1 MSEPA
6 VRTLGRY
13 QLLEEIGRG
22 GMGVVY
28 RALDT
33 TLHREVAIKILPPEL
48 VADPERKRRFLVEA
62 QTASQLEHP
71 HIGVIHEVGDADGMS
86 FIAMELIRGEKLS
99 DVLTRGDLS
108 AARAIELATEVAEG
122 LALAHDK
129 GVVHRDLKPANVMVT
144 EHGHAKIIDFGLAKL
159 VRALSGDGATET
171 VAATNPGVV
180 MGTAA
185 YMSPEQARAG
195 KVDARSDIFSF
206 GVMLY
211 EMLAHRLPF
220 RRQSDVD
227 TLHALLHD
235 PTPPLPPL
243 GPAVTDDASADLQR
257 ILEKCLAK
265 EPDARYQGARD
276 IVVDL
281 RAARRRLESGTTI
294 STTVAPAAR
303 PAARPGPG
311 WLVWTGIGAAAAA
324 ILAVW
329 LVPRLWT
336 RAPIAAPTGKPRVAV
351 LYFQNNTGST
361 QLDWLR
367 TGLTEMM
374 VTDLSQSPDV
384 EILGT
389 DRLHDI
395 LRDLHRQ
402 DDAVVSFDTVQEI
415 AKRAGVQHVLI
426 GGYVKAGDTIRITTT
441 LQEAATGR
449 IISSDRVDAAGEA
462 GLFGV
467 VDDLTRRIKSAF
479 AVSAASAAD
488 RGLLSQPG
496 AKDVAGS
503 SPSIKDVTTSSPDA
517 YRAYLQGLAF
527 HQRNQEP
534 QAISFFEKAI
544 GLDPTFALAMTK
556 LAVAHSNS
564 GHWDLRIQYAKQ
576 ALDLADRLGPRE
588 RYYIEAYYYS
598 SFDEHLDKAIAAYK
612 KVIEL
617 YPDHESA
624 LNNLGVL
631 YAEVGRLV
639 EAIQLA
645 RQAVA
650 LDPRFVISNSNLA
663 NYLARAGQLD
673 ESRAV
678 LEAFLRA
685 DPTSASAYR
694 MLTDTLIIEGRPDDA
709 LAALANADALDGGA
723 FVSPAT
729 RWIIATLRGRAADAA
744 AQSATLMRAD
754 GFAKF
759 IGTANHSIDELYQGR
774 LSSALAVIDRLVA
787 GQAARGGSDQ
797 TALLRSRAAKWLID
811 TGQPALALA
820 QAEHAVSETRSGIP
834 GRDPELFV
842 ILAKSRLGRDADVT
856 QSLSAMATR
865 AATLPGPRDMG
876 LVHWVTGVIALDH
889 RENGKALEELREAE
903 RTLSPYGILP
913 PPPPHARVW
922 FDFGRAYLAAGD
934 DQNAATR
941 FERVVTRSEGVLYPI
956 EVVRSLYFLGEIA
969 ERRGDRDKARQYY
982 QKFVDH
988 WGSGEIDRDHVTEA
1002 KRKLAIK

>member
-1 MSEPA
+1 MSDSPP
-6 VRTLGRY
+6 RTLGRY

-99 DVLTRGDLS
+99 DVLARQDLS
-108 AARAIELATEVAEG
+108 AVRAIELGTEVAEG

-159 VRALSGDGATET
+159 MNALSGDAAET

-211 EMLAHRLPF
+211 EMLAHRQPF

-235 PTPPLPPL
+235 HTPPLPPL

-281 RAARRRLESGTTI
+281 RAARRRLESGTTMGSI
-294 STTVAPAAR
+294 MAPAAR
-303 PAARPGPG
+303 AAVRPRPG
-311 WLVWTGIGAAAAA
+311 WLMWTGIAGAAA

-329 LVPRLWT
+329 LVPRMWS
-336 RAPIAAPTGKPRVAV
+336 RAPVAPSTGKPRVAV

-449 IISSDRVDAAGEA
+449 IVSSDRVDAAGES
-462 GLFGV
+462 GLFAV
-467 VDDLTRRIKSAF
+467 VDDLTRRIKAAF
-479 AVSAASAAD
+479 AVSGASAAE
-488 RGLLSQPG
+488 RGLLKQPG
-496 AKDVAGS
+496 AKGAPVAET
-503 SPSIKDVTTSSPDA
+503 SIKDVTTSSPDA
-517 YRAYLQGLAF
+517 YRAYMQGLAF

-534 QAISFFEKAI
+534 QAISFFEQAI

-598 SFDEHLDKAIAAYK
+598 SFDEQLGKAMAAYK

-631 YAEVGRLV
+631 YAEVGRLD
-639 EAIQLA
+639 EATQLA

-650 LDPRFVISNSNLA
+650 LDPRFVISNNNLA
-663 NYLARAGQLD
+663 NYLARAGQPD

-694 MLTDTLIIEGRPDDA
+694 QLTDTLIIQGRLDDA
-709 LAALANADALDGGA
+709 LAALANADALDGGT

-729 RWIIATLRGRAADAA
+729 RWVIATLRGRAAEAA
-744 AQSATLMRAD
+744 AQSATMMQAD

-759 IGTANHSIDELYQGR
+759 IGTANHSIDEMYQGR
-774 LSSALAVIDRLVA
+774 MSSALAVIERLVA

-797 TALLRSRAAKWLID
+797 TAILRGRAAKWLLD
-811 TGQPALALA
+811 TGQPALALV
-820 QAEHAVSETRSGIP
+820 QAEHAVSETRSGVP
-834 GRDPELFV
+834 GRDPELYV

-856 QSLSAMATR
+856 QALSALAAR

-889 RENGKALEELREAE
+889 REDAKALEELRDAE

-913 PPPPHARVW
+913 PPPPHARLW
-922 FDFGRAYLAAGD
+922 FDLGRAYLAVGD

-941 FERVVTRSEGVLYPI
+941 FERVVTRSEGIIYPI
-956 EVVRSLYFLGEIA
+956 EVVRSLYYLGQIA

-982 QKFVDH
+982 QRFVDR
-988 WGSGEIDRDHVTEA
+988 WGGGEMDREHVADA
-1002 KRKLAIK
+1002 KRKMQ